1 MNTLFSITA
10 PLMIRLPQGKRH
22 IIAKIFPHKE
32 GVLYFD
38 PFWNQ
43 RDIRESVHL
52 IKGDL
57 SGSGPWKIAEHVI
70 QVLPCQGSEPE
81 LARQFYEWR
90 DYLGMAD
97 NGYPS
102 EDEIIYLAKKLGA
115 QV

>member
-1 MNTLFSITA
+1 M
-10 PLMIRLPQGKRH
+10 
-22 IIAKIFPHKE
+22 
-32 GVLYFD
+32 YFD

-43 RDIRESVHL
+43 RDIRDSVHL
-52 IKGDL
+52 VKGEL

-81 LARQFYEWR
+81 LVRQFYEWR
-90 DYLGMAD
+90 DYLGIAD

-115 QV
+115 LF